1 MESAKLS
8 RQEDDKLYALVSYLR
23 YLMRTEKECCVAMDK
38 LKALLEFT
46 SQNSEPVK
54 SQCEEQVNAV
64 WRALVS
70 AFYVVQQE
78 TTRCE
83 EEIASLLPKTN
94 VWYKSSD
101 GGDFSV
107 SKSSS
112 RNISVIWNNQ
122 NLRDIL

>member
-8 RQEDDKLYALVSYLR
+8 QQEDDKLYGLVSYLR
-23 YLMRTEKECCVAMDK
+23 YLMKTEKECCVAMDK

-54 SQCEEQVNAV
+54 SQCEEQGNAV
-64 WRALVS
+64 WRGLVD

-78 TTRCE
+78 INRCE

-101 GGDFSV
+101 GAGFSV
-107 SKSSS
+107 RKSKSGK
-112 RNISVIWNNQ
+112 ISVVWHKN
-122 NLRDIL
+122 